1 MRRRPSTRSLL
12 FAVLVVA
19 ALAGVPA
26 GPPDPAAVV
35 ASLSRDP
42 QVRRALSLARDIEKQ
57 TIDDQIRFCE
67 VPAPPFKET
76 ARGEVLRRA
85 FIAAGLENVRVD
97 ATGNVLGDRPGER
110 PRPRLVMAAHLD
122 TVFPEETAVAIRREG
137 NTLVGPGIGDNCRG
151 LAVLVATARALQKA
165 VVRTPGSMTFV
176 ANVGEEGLGDLRGVK
191 ALFGET
197 MKNQIDRFVAIDN
210 AGMHISTVGVGSLRY
225 RFTFTGP
232 GGHSYAGFGM
242 PNPANAL
249 GRAIAKISELPV
261 TSTPRT
267 TFNVGRIGG
276 GTSVNAVPF
285 ESWMEIDLRSTDQS
299 ALQAL
304 DANVRELVDAAV
316 REENARW
323 RQTGSVAVARQLVG
337 DRVAGSIANDAPIV
351 QIALAVARRIGVPT
365 GVGESSSDANL
376 PLSLKIPAITIGGG
390 GQSWHSHALDES
402 FDVSE
407 AWKGTENAVLL
418 AVSLAR

>member
-1 MRRRPSTRSLL
+1 MTRLLSTRSIL

-19 ALAGVPA
+19 LTGVPA
-26 GPPDPAAVV
+26 GPPDAAGVVAAVG
-35 ASLSRDP
+35 RDP
-42 QVRRALSLARDIEKQ
+42 AVRRALGLARTIEKQ
-57 TIDDQIRFCE
+57 TLDDQIRFCE

-76 ARGEVLRRA
+76 ARGELLRRA
-85 FIAAGLENVRVD
+85 FADAGLRNVRVD
-97 ATGNVLGDRPGER
+97 AAGNVLGDRGGEG

-151 LAVLVATARALQKA
+151 LAVLVATARALQQA
-165 VVRTPGSMTFV
+165 AVRTPGSMTFV

-197 MKNQIDRFVAIDN
+197 MKNQIDRFVSIDN
-210 AGMHISTVGVGSLRY
+210 AGIHLSTIGVGSLRY
-225 RFTFTGP
+225 RFTFKGP
-232 GGHSYAGFGM
+232 GGHSYAQFGM

-249 GRAIAKISELPV
+249 GRAIAKISELQV
-261 TSTPRT
+261 ASTPRT

-276 GTSVNAVPF
+276 GTSVNSVPS
-285 ESWMEIDLRSTDQS
+285 ESWMEIDLRSTDQA

-304 DANVRELVDAAV
+304 DSRVRQVVDDAV
-316 REENARW
+316 REENIRW
-323 RQTGSVAVARQLVG
+323 RQTGSVTVARELVG
-337 DRVAGSIANDAPIV
+337 ERVAGSIATDAPIV
-351 QIALAVARRIGVPT
+351 QIALAVARKIGVA
-365 GVGESSSDANL
+365 VSIGESSSDANL

-390 GQSWHSHALDES
+390 GRSWHSHALDET
-402 FDVSE
+402 FDVSD

-418 AVSLAR
+418 AVSLTR